1 MNHRMLIVMTIFIV
15 LSSACSFI
23 SGSDE
28 SEQNSH
34 VDHIHAG
41 DNMMISDHDGT
52 VVKHDNL
59 EISGVWARPA
69 FEGGNSAV
77 YMEITNSDIESEYLV
92 SASSS
97 RCRLV
102 EIHEIIIDGDIM
114 RMSPVKTD
122 MLIPAGDEIV
132 FEPGG
137 YHLMMIDLESD
148 MIFGDKFDLE
158 LKFRNSEDVIVSVS
172 VPENMV
178 E

>member
-1 MNHRMLIVMTIFIV
+1 MNTRLLILMTILVVSI
-15 LSSACSFI
+15 SACSF
-23 SGSDE
+23 GS
-28 SEQNSH
+28 SSNQSKHHSH
-34 VDHIHAG
+34 VDHIHT
-41 DNMMISDHDGT
+41 DDHMMTSDHDGS

-59 EISGVWARPA
+59 EISGAWARPG

-77 YMEITNSDIESEYLV
+77 YMKITNSDVESEYLI
-92 SASSS
+92 SANSS

-114 RMSPVKTD
+114 RMSPVGAN